1 MVDKH
6 TQNFFGQKTA
16 IIVDSNRKD
25 EPCIFIRCL
34 KKKKDGEWQN
44 FSESKVTKFSLLEI
58 IAINDVLSGKRKTW
72 NTFHVFNEVKTPISF
87 AWDEHDFDLL
97 WINIDEYSRPLNYPE
112 TELFR
117 RLMEHLVEEK
127 VANATIKGEIPEKSE
142 PEVVEKIK
150 PVEAK
155 PKVISDNLKPK
166 TGESKTPVKEI
177 TRTDAKNANTNGN
190 ASETRSMVGKIKINR
205 EKAIL
210 VQMEN
215 NEEIWLPKS
224 TILSSIDEKSEDMQN
239 FTVKAFVFNK
249 K

>member
-1 MVDKH
+1 MVEKH

-25 EPCIFIRCL
+25 EPCIYVRCL

-44 FSESKVTKFSLLEI
+44 FSESKVVKFSLLEM
-58 IAINDVLSGKRKTW
+58 IAINDVLNGKRKTW
-72 NTFHVFNEVKTPISF
+72 NTFHAFNEVKTPISF

-97 WINIDEYSRPLNYPE
+97 WINIDDYSRPLNYPE
-112 TELFR
+112 TELLR
-117 RLMEHLVEEK
+117 RLMDHLVEEK
-127 VANATIKGEIPEKSE
+127 IASATCRNELPEKTDCENGEKVKSIE
-142 PEVVEKIK
+142 NNIKDVKNVPENPKIK
-150 PVEAK
+150 
-155 PKVISDNLKPK
+155 II
-166 TGESKTPVKEI
+166 ESKTPVKELTTI
-177 TRTDAKNANTNGN
+177 ESKNKNMNVN
-190 ASETRSMVGKIKINR
+190 A

-224 TILSSIDEKSEDMQN
+224 TILSSIDEKSEEIQN